1 MMEKTNIKRVQDAYA
16 AFGRGDMQ
24 TLMDMLHPDVSW
36 GMVGDPKDVPMAGI
50 HAGKSGVGEF
60 FRLLHEVQ
68 QLEKFEP
75 LKFLAGDDTVA
86 VIGHTNW
93 TMNRNGVSGDNE
105 WVHVYTFKDGKII
118 QYRGHQDT
126 AKLAAAYHAEPALK
140 RAANG

>member
-1 MMEKTNIKRVQDAYA
+1 MEKTNLKLVQDAYA

-24 TLMDMLHPDVSW
+24 VLMDMLAPDVSW
-36 GMVGDPKDVPMAGI
+36 GMIGDPKEVPMAGI
-50 HAGKSGVGEF
+50 RTGKAGVGEF
-60 FRLLHEVQ
+60 FRILHEVQ

-75 LKFLAGDDTVA
+75 LKFLAADDTVA

-93 TMNRNGVSGDNE
+93 TMNRNGVSGEND
-105 WVHVYTFKDGKII
+105 WVHVYTFKDGKVT

-126 AKLAAAYHAEPALK
+126 AKLANAYLAEPAMK